1 MRRYIEVCLSVQI
14 ATFHT
19 IQLTN
24 LFEHYFVISF
34 TGEGHRI
41 WNSQGK
47 HVRFLG
53 CK

>member
-1 MRRYIEVCLSVQI
+1 MKEVCLSAQI
-14 ATFHT
+14 ATVHT

-24 LFEHYFVISF
+24 LFESYFVISF
-34 TGEGHRI
+34 TGEGHKI

-47 HVRFLG
+47 HVCFLG

>member
-1 MRRYIEVCLSVQI
+1 MKEVCLSVQI
-14 ATFHT
+14 ATVRT

-24 LFEHYFVISF
+24 LFERYFVISL

-47 HVRFLG
+47 HVCFLG